1 MVSQGYE
8 HSIQTF
14 FVLTANI
21 HINLQLYKIDIIIH
35 SNNHLLVLNNREPRI
50 KQNTNLSLKYN

>member
-21 HINLQLYKIDIIIH
+21 HINLQLSKANSKIH
-35 SNNHLLVLNNREPRI
+35 SNVH
-50 KQNTNLSLKYN
+50 S